1 MKPLHEVD
9 DEVRIVPDGGIVRVP
24 LFAMDAKQRAVATAA
39 PAATR
44 PTPLH
49 RPGFAPLSAEETNK
63 RMDAYEGAERR
74 LSERW
79 RASTPPEQQPAP
91 DAKPNLAEINARRD
105 KQPSE
110 RWKEAR

>member
-1 MKPLHEVD
+1 MKRQDEVD

-39 PAATR
+39 PVATP

-63 RMDAYEGAERR
+63 RMGLYRGAERR

-79 RASTPPEQQPAP
+79 RATIPPAQQPAP
-91 DAKPNLAEINARRD
+91 DAKPTLAEVYARRD
-105 KQPSE
+105 KQLCE
-110 RWKEAR
+110 RWKGAR